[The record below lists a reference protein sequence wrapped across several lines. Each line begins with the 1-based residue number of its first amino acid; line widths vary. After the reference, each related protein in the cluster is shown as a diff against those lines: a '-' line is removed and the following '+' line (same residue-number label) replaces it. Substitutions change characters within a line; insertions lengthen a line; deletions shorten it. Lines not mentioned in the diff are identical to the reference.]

1 MSKSEG
7 EHDKTKQIITPKK
20 GLQILLKSSN
30 LFIDI
35 PIVAE
40 VFRSTA
46 GSLLA
51 LQAQRTL
58 SCIARFLSM
67 VFLV

>member
-7 EHDKTKQIITPKK
+7 EHDKTKQIITKK
-20 GLQILLKSSN
+20 EDFKSSWNPPN

-40 VFRSTA
+40 VERFRST
-46 GSLLA
+46 GVHRWLCKPNEPLA
-51 LQAQRTL
+51 VSSRL
-58 SCIARFLSM
+58 F
-67 VFLV
+67 

>member
-7 EHDKTKQIITPKK
+7 EHDKTKIITPKK

-40 VFRSTA
+40 
-46 GSLLA
+46 
-51 LQAQRTL
+51 
-58 SCIARFLSM
+58 
-67 VFLV
+67 

>member
-7 EHDKTKQIITPKK
+7 EHDKTKQIITPKEDFK
-20 GLQILLKSSN
+20 SLEILN

-40 VFRSTA
+40 VERFRSTA
-46 GSLLA
+46 GSSLA

-58 SCIARFLSM
+58 SC
-67 VFLV
+67 